1 MLEMSID
8 EDGGF
13 YEAEN
18 FERDE
23 NVNIRGALTWKRR
36 HFFIQCVLVSLALMM
51 KMEYSYTQIF

>member
-1 MLEMSID
+1 MSID

-36 HFFIQCVLVSLALMM
+36 HFFIQSVLVSLALMM